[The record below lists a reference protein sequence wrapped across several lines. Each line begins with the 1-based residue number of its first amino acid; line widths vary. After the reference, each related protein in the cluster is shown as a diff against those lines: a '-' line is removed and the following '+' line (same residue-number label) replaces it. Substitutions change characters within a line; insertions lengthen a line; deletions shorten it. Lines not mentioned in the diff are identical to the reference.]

1 VTYHSS
7 IGLTSSCDSNSKGS
21 PNLCFRSLA
30 CICTRI
36 EFNGTKSV
44 VWLPL
49 YSVMWTDGRLFF
61 SVRSQISTIT
71 MATFNTTVASFNVG
85 YTDFFTEHIKK
96 LCNPI
101 PIPEMPCEPLACSN
115 LPRSLTDSCIN
126 YTSLEDR
133 DTIEGT
139 NNFILKNGMLDL
151 MVRSGALSRGVYCHW
166 VTELRILYSIGKMF
180 VIIIF

>member
-1 VTYHSS
+1 MNKIQQGFSNCEMLVGSLNVLEKKNKYRNVFELLIIICDFDSQ
-7 IGLTSSCDSNSKGS
+7 TS
-21 PNLCFRSLA
+21 
-30 CICTRI
+30 
-36 EFNGTKSV
+36 
-44 VWLPL
+44 
-49 YSVMWTDGRLFF
+49 F

-151 MVRSGALSRGVYCHW
+151 MVRGSALSKGAW
-166 VTELRILYSIGKMF
+166 VQSHRETNLLYSF
-180 VIIIF
+180 S

>member
-1 VTYHSS
+1 
-7 IGLTSSCDSNSKGS
+7 
-21 PNLCFRSLA
+21 
-30 CICTRI
+30 
-36 EFNGTKSV
+36 
-44 VWLPL
+44 
-49 YSVMWTDGRLFF
+49 
-61 SVRSQISTIT
+61 

-96 LCNPI
+96 LCNPN

-126 YTSLEDR
+126 YSCLEEK

-151 MVRSGALSRGVYCHW
+151 TVSLS
-166 VTELRILYSIGKMF
+166 LF
-180 VIIIF
+180 F